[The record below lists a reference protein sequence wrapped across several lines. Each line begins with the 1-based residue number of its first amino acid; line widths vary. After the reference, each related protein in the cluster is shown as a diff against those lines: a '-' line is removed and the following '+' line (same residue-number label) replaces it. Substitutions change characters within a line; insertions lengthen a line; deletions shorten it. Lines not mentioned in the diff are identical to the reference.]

1 MPPSGDPPPDARD
14 KTPVSVIVPTL
25 DEERSIAACLES
37 LDWADE
43 VVVFDSLSTDRTV
56 EIARAMGAVIVE
68 RAFDNFSAHKN
79 WALDN
84 LDLRHDWVLFVDA
97 DERATP
103 GLAAEIRATIAR
115 PDALNGYH
123 VAREYRLWGKRMRS
137 MYPDWNL
144 RLVRRGKGRYEDR
157 IVHEHMVVEGPA
169 GYLEHPLIHRDDK
182 GIERWLD
189 RHNHYSSMEAV
200 EVWRMR
206 RARRRGDALA
216 ARLAAH
222 GPERQRR
229 LKHFAYRHLP
239 FRPLWRFLYLYVVK
253 GGVLDGRKGFRYCV
267 LKMFYEYQ
275 ISLKLDELEDP
286 RSPLREKYRGE
297 LER

>member
-1 MPPSGDPPPDARD
+1 MPRCDERGKA
-14 KTPVSVIVPTL
+14 PVSAIVPTR
-25 DEERSIAACLES
+25 DEERNIAACLRS
-37 LDWADE
+37 LDWLDE
-43 VVVFDSLSTDRTV
+43 VVVFDSHSTDRTA
-56 EIARAMGAVIVE
+56 EIARAMGATVVQ
-68 RAFDNFSAHKN
+68 RVFDDFSTHKN
-79 WALDN
+79 WALDH

-97 DERATP
+97 DERATS
-103 GLAAEIRATIAR
+103 GLAGEVRAVVER

-123 VAREYRLWGKRMRS
+123 VARAYWFQGRRMRS

-144 RLVRRGKGRYEDR
+144 RLIRRGKGRYEDR
-157 IVHEHMVVEGPA
+157 IVHEHMVVDGPA
-169 GYLEHPLIHRDDK
+169 GWLKHPLEHRDDK

-206 RARRRGDALA
+206 RDSRRERSLA
-216 ARLAAH
+216 ARLTVS
-222 GPERQRR
+222 GPERQRA

-239 FRPLWRFLYLYVVK
+239 FRPLWRFLYLYVFK
-253 GGVLDGRKGFRYCV
+253 GGILDGRTGLRYCV

-275 ISLKLDELEDP
+275 IGLKLEELEDR
-286 RSPLREKYRGE
+286 RSPLREKYRDA

>member
-1 MPPSGDPPPDARD
+1 MPPSADPPTDARD
-14 KTPVSVIVPTL
+14 KAPVSAIVPTL
-25 DEERSIAACLES
+25 DEERNIAACLRS
-37 LDWADE
+37 LDWVDE
-43 VVVFDSLSTDRTV
+43 VIVFDSRSTDRTV
-56 EIARAMGAVIVE
+56 EIARGMGAAVVE
-68 RAFDNFSAHKN
+68 RPFDNFSAHKN

-84 LDLRHDWVLFVDA
+84 LDLRHAWVLFVDA
-97 DERATP
+97 DERVTP

-123 VAREYRLWGKRMRS
+123 VAREYWIWDRRMRA

-169 GYLEHPLIHRDDK
+169 GYLKHPLIHRDDK

-189 RHNHYSSMEAV
+189 RHNRYSGMEAV

-206 RARRRGDALA
+206 RARGRGGSLA
-216 ARLAAH
+216 ARLAVH
-222 GPERQRR
+222 GPERQRG

-239 FRPLWRFLYLYVVK
+239 FRPLWRFAYLYLVK
-253 GGVLDGRKGFRYCV
+253 GGILDGRKGFRYCA

-275 ISLKLDELEDP
+275 ISLKLEELEDP
-286 RSPLREKYRGE
+286 RSPLRERYREE